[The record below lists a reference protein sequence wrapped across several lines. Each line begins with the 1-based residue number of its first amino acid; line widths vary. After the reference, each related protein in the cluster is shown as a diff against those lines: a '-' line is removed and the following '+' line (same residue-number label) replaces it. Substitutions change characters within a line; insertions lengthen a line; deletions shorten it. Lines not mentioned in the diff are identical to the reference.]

1 MVDGNDAYVDVNVV
15 DETAGIG
22 ARRLARY
29 SFSNTLFVLLGKTY
43 PGIACNSPFI
53 DDTNGADEIFGMT
66 ILGMDDMAERDLAG
80 AATSFGGGGKR
91 DCVAVIEMFSG
102 SLIGNM
108 LDDDKS
114 MSDTDFEGSV
124 LFFRA

>member
-22 ARRLARY
+22 ALRFARY
-29 SFSNTLFVLLGKTY
+29 SLSNTLFVLLGKTY
-43 PGIACNSPFI
+43 PGIACISPFAADI
-53 DDTNGADEIFGMT
+53 KGADEIFGMT
-66 ILGMDDMAERDLAG
+66 ILGMDDMAVRDLAG

-91 DCVAVIEMFSG
+91 DCVAVIEMLSG

-114 MSDTDFEGSV
+114 TSDTDLEGSV